1 MTMKAKLIF
10 ESLVGSAGSKL
21 RFEREYCALR
31 FEKQNSKLHFESERY
46 PKLHFESERG
56 SKLLFD

>member
-1 MTMKAKLIF
+1 MKAKLIF

-46 PKLHFESERG
+46 PKLLFE
-56 SKLLFD
+56 